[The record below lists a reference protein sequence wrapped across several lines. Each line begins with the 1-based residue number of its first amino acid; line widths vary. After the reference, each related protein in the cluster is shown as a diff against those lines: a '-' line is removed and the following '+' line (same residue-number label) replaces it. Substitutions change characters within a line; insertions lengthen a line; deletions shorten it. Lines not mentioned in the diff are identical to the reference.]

1 VTPAVGRPRAG
12 YPGRGGGPW
21 LRMIFPAGLVTRAGV
36 PTRYV
41 PGPGL
46 IHGFASFLGVV
57 DAADATVATV
67 LDHLSQLPYG
77 GRPGR

>member
-1 VTPAVGRPRAG
+1 
-12 YPGRGGGPW
+12 
-21 LRMIFPAGLVTRAGV
+21 
-36 PTRYV
+36 V

-57 DAADATVATV
+57 DAADATVATI
-67 LDHLSQLPYG
+67 LDYLSQLLYG